1 MEETIMAKKQFKAES
16 KRLLD
21 LMINSIYTHKEI
33 FLREIISN
41 ASDAIDKLAYRAL
54 TDDQVGLNQSDFK
67 IVLTTDQVARTLT
80 VSDNGIGMTKEELE
94 NNLGT
99 IAKSGS
105 LQFKQDMAAEQ
116 SVDAKDVDIIGQF
129 GVGFYSAFMV
139 ADNITVITKAYGSD
153 TAYRWE
159 SSGVDGYTITETE
172 KDTVGTDV
180 ILHIKPDGEEETYSE
195 YLEQYRIS
203 DLVKKYS
210 DYIHHPITMLMNK
223 SRQKPKPEDAGD
235 DYKPEW
241 EDYSEWET
249 LNSMKPIWTRSK
261 DEVTEEEY
269 TAFYRDKFGDY
280 EPPLSTQKVSAE
292 GTVSYDALLFIPGRT
307 PYDFYTRDY
316 KKGLQLYSSGV
327 LIMDNCSD
335 LLPEHFR
342 FVKGVVDTPDVSL
355 NISREMLQHTR
366 QLKVI
371 SKNLE
376 KKIKAE
382 LLRMQSEERTK
393 YEQFWH
399 SFGLQIKYG
408 ICSDYGAHKDMLVD
422 LLMFQSSNG
431 DSPTTLAEYVSRMPE
446 DQQYI
451 YYAMGESL
459 SKIAALPQAERIRDK
474 GYEILYLTEDV
485 DEFSMQVL
493 QTFQEKAIKSIN
505 DDDALPETDEEKK
518 AAEEKSEAA
527 KDVLSFVKETLGDK
541 IKEAR
546 VSKILKS
553 HPVCMT
559 ADGPMS
565 LEMEKYMK
573 KNGADLQGMKAE
585 RVLELNAD
593 APVFTALTNAISTDP
608 EKAKKYVE
616 LLYCQALLIAD
627 LPLEDPAAYTDLVCS
642 LMN

>member
-1 MEETIMAKKQFKAES
+1 MAKKQFKAES

-67 IVLTTDQVARTLT
+67 IVLTTDQIARTLT

-180 ILHIKPDGEEETYSE
+180 ILHIKPDGEEESYSE

-203 DLVKKYS
+203 ELVKKYS

-261 DEVTEEEY
+261 DEVTQEEY

-376 KKIKAE
+376 KKIKSE

-451 YYAMGESL
+451 YYAMGDSL

-593 APVFTALTNAISTDP
+593 APVFAALTNAISTDP

>member
-1 MEETIMAKKQFKAES
+1 MEATIMAKKQFKAES

-67 IVLTTDQVARTLT
+67 IVLTTDQIARTLT

-180 ILHIKPDGEEETYSE
+180 ILHIKPDGEEESYSE

-203 DLVKKYS
+203 ELVKKYS

-376 KKIKAE
+376 KKIKSE

-527 KDVLSFVKETLGDK
+527 KDVLSFIKETLGDK

-593 APVFTALTNAISTDP
+593 APVFAALTNAISTDP

>member
-1 MEETIMAKKQFKAES
+1 MEATIMAKKQFKAES

-67 IVLTTDQVARTLT
+67 IVLTTDQIARTLT

-203 DLVKKYS
+203 ELVKKYS

-376 KKIKAE
+376 KKIKSE

-451 YYAMGESL
+451 YYAMGDSL

-527 KDVLSFVKETLGDK
+527 KDVLSFIKETLGDK

-593 APVFTALTNAISTDP
+593 APVFAALTNAISTDP